1 MSMPLIAAVS
11 AYTFHSIFQN
21 KKNLLAFVLILSI
34 VVPSFYL
41 LALTRHTN
49 TMQLKKID
57 HVLSITDTEDFVYDG
72 EVLFNV
78 FREDIDF
85 FWFNVKPHSGGLVTY
100 QTMTRYDYDI
110 YELIDTFK
118 PKVISNYY
126 IGNMHD
132 SRIAKHYV
140 QSEIYEDLFIRT
152 NE

>member
-1 MSMPLIAAVS
+1 
-11 AYTFHSIFQN
+11 
-21 KKNLLAFVLILSI
+21 
-34 VVPSFYL
+34 
-41 LALTRHTN
+41 
-49 TMQLKKID
+49 
-57 HVLSITDTEDFVYDG
+57 
-72 EVLFNV
+72 
-78 FREDIDF
+78 
-85 FWFNVKPHSGGLVTY
+85 VKPHSGGLVTY